1 MRRQPRDPGEKSIV
15 NGMSAVVVERQ
26 LQKRSNTTGTNEAIS
41 SIATGKD
48 SAKNNNVEQETVDI
62 QLASGEEDLVSEES
76 DSLLA
81 QLQVDANG
89 TTYL

>member
-1 MRRQPRDPGEKSIV
+1 MI
-15 NGMSAVVVERQ
+15 NGMSTVVVEKQ
-26 LQKRSNTTGTNEAIS
+26 MQKRSNTTGTNEAMS
-41 SIATGKD
+41 SNATGKD
-48 SAKNNNVEQETVDI
+48 STKNNNVEQETVDI
-62 QLASGEEDLVSEES
+62 QLASGEEDLASEES